1 MTEKNWNIYL
11 EKFDAQEKN
20 NNTTDTETETKPQET
35 EGTVQQRAT
44 KQLGRQGALREKIE
58 FIVNEHKFIPKF
70 FKQPTFCALC
80 RNFIW

>member
-11 EKFDAQEKN
+11 EKVDAQEKN
-20 NNTTDTETETKPQET
+20 NNNSDTKTETETQET
-35 EGTVQQRAT
+35 EETVQRRAT
-44 KQLGRQGALREKIE
+44 KQLGRQGALREKNE